1 MIESVDTAENVAEPT
16 NLAAALADFM
26 PAVAPE
32 VLPVTVEHRVPE
44 RPKPARAAFV
54 CRREHDANGRLT
66 RVLMRPAPGNVITEV
81 VLDDF
86 EGRRCRVGVITE
98 SRRGR
103 PRKSQLD
110 KGEEN

>member
-1 MIESVDTAENVAEPT
+1 MTVAMVDTAENVVEQE
-16 NLAAALADFM
+16 NRAAALADFM
-26 PAVAPE
+26 PPP

-54 CRREHDANGRLT
+54 CRREHDADGQLK
-66 RVLMRPAPGNVITEV
+66 RVLMRPAPGNVIVEV

>member
-1 MIESVDTAENVAEPT
+1 MNDVVDAVEAIAEPAP
-16 NLAAALADFM
+16 NLAAALNDFM
-26 PAVAPE
+26 PPP
-32 VLPVTVEHRVPE
+32 VLPVTVEHRLPE
-44 RPKPARAAFV
+44 RPKPARAVFV
-54 CRREHDANGRLT
+54 CRREHDANGRLK

-86 EGRRCRVGVITE
+86 EGKRCRVGVVTE
-98 SRRGR
+98 ARRGR